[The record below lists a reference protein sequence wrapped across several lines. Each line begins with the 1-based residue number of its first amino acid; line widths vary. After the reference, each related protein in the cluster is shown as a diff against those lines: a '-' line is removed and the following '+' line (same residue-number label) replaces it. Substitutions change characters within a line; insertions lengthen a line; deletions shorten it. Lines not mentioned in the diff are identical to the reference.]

1 MKAGRG
7 TLMMAMLAFII
18 TSASIASAQGPL
30 RKQVEFTIN
39 SAFELNNSDVVLPAG
54 KYILFQI
61 HQNDTNLFAMYRD
74 NLMDSPIA
82 MVRTTRIVYNS
93 GQYPDDFQMLVG
105 MDEETIGAL
114 PVITGWAIPGDD
126 GWEIT
131 TTVPDRDRIGVRT
144 ISRSNHKYVRVQ
156 ISAKARGF

>member
-1 MKAGRG
+1 MRTGKR
-7 TLMMAMLAFII
+7 TLILALMAFFL
-18 TSASIASAQGPL
+18 TSMSNASAQGPM
-30 RKQVEFTIN
+30 RKQIEFTIN

-74 NLMDSPIA
+74 NLMRSPIA
-82 MVRTTRIVYNS
+82 MIRTTRIDYNS
-93 GQYPDDFQMLVG
+93 GQYPDEFQMLVG
-105 MDEETIGAL
+105 MDEETTGAL
-114 PVITGWAIPGDD
+114 PVITGWAIPGAD

-131 TTVPDRDRIGVRT
+131 ATVPDRDRIGT
-144 ISRSNHKYVRVQ
+144 TAISRSNRKNVRLQ